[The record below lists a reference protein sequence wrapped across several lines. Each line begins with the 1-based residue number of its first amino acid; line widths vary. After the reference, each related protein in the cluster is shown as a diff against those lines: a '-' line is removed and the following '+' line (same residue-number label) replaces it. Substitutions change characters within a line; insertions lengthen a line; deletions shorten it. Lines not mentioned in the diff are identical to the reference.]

1 MADEFTTGNLYLG
14 SGTNVSDSEFDI
26 RLSTE
31 EGLSTL
37 FNASGSDI
45 DFRVNA
51 SGRVGLHVDSDTGR
65 VGIGTGQNIGAAQ
78 VVKLHE
84 LVARVSL
91 FRDSHLYEDR
101 SATWQHESP
110 KRR

>member
-65 VGIGTGQNIGAAQ
+65 VGIGTGQNIGAALH
-78 VVKLHE
+78 VVSQCLMM
-84 LVARVSL
+84 
-91 FRDSHLYEDR
+91 D
-101 SATWQHESP
+101 
-110 KRR
+110 